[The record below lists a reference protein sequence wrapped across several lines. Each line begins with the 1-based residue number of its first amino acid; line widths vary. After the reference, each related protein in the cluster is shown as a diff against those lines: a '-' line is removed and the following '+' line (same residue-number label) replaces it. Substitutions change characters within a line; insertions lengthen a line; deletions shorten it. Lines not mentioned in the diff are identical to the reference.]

1 MMKILIVNTSES
13 TGGAAVAANRLM
25 EALRNNG
32 AEVTMMVREKKS
44 HHSSVVVAG
53 SRVGNFL
60 RFCYERFVIWQCNLL
75 SRRNLFAVSIANTGI
90 DITTTREFREAN
102 IIHLHWVNHGMLSL
116 RGIRKILDSGK
127 PVVWT
132 MHDMW
137 PATAICHHA
146 HECRKYENEC
156 QNCPFLRFPSR
167 HDLSNRVWKKKQ
179 RLFNDRRIQWV
190 AVSEWLKAKTLS
202 SSIVQNQE
210 ITVIPNTI
218 DLSKFEL
225 LDPQQCREKL
235 HITAS
240 KVLVFG
246 AARIDDPI
254 KGFDYLVDA
263 LKIVVERG
271 KIARNDLHLLLFG
284 RIRDPKTLEK
294 LPISHTYF
302 HYIDNEKQLSEIYA
316 AADAVVSSSLYETFG
331 QTLIEA
337 QACGCASVSF
347 DGSGQADI
355 IQHQDNGYLAK
366 RLSAE
371 SLADGIEWA
380 LTTSHD
386 RQKLRDDIAL
396 RYADHAVAAQ
406 YIELYQKIIQK

>member
-1 MMKILIVNTSES
+1 MKILLVNTSES
-13 TGGAAVAANRLM
+13 TGGAAVAANRLK
-25 EALRNNG
+25 EALNNNG
-32 AEVTMMVREKKS
+32 VKAKMMVREKKS
-44 HHSSVVVAG
+44 DDFSVVVVG

-60 RFCYERFVIWQCNLL
+60 RFCYERVVIWLCNLL
-75 SRRNLFAVSIANTGI
+75 SRRNLFTVSIANTGI
-90 DITTTREFREAN
+90 DITQTREFRDADL
-102 IIHLHWVNHGMLSL
+102 IHLHWINHGMLSL
-116 RGIRKILDSGK
+116 KGIRKILDSGK

-146 HECRKYENEC
+146 HECEKYKFEC
-156 QNCPFLRFPSR
+156 ENCPFLRFPSR
-167 HDLSNRVWKKKQ
+167 HDLAHRVWKRKIQ
-179 RLFNDRRIQWV
+179 LFQNRQVQFV
-190 AVSEWLKAKTLS
+190 AVSRWLAENAKQSQT
-202 SSIVQNQE
+202 IGNQPV
-210 ITVIPNTI
+210 TVIPNSLT
-218 DLSKFEL
+218 LSRFPL
-225 LDPQQCREKL
+225 LDRQQCREKL

-254 KGFDYLVDA
+254 KGFDYLMDA

-284 RIRDPKTLEK
+284 GLRDPKTLEK

-302 HYIDNEKQLSEIYA
+302 RYIDNEKQLSEIYS
-316 AADAVVSSSLYETFG
+316 AADAVVSSSRYETFG

-337 QACGCASVSF
+337 QACGCLSVSF

-355 IQHQDNGYLAK
+355 IQHLDNGYLAK

-406 YIELYQKIIQK
+406 YIELYQKILQK